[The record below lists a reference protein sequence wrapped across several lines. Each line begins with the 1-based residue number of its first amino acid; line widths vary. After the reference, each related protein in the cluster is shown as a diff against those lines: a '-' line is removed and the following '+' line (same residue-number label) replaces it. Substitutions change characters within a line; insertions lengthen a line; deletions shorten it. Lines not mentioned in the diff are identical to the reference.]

1 MPQACRFSASR
12 GPGTRQSES
21 ALVAASLAG
30 SESATGVGSA
40 NAPQRQPAAGTERRT
55 AIRRKLLVAGLSP
68 SARLVGL
75 QVEMAAHNL
84 NGNKAS
90 ATRAFK
96 FNLKVDWEAQARNLI
111 PSEFQFN
118 RIQCN

>member
-1 MPQACRFSASR
+1 MLCSR
-12 GPGTRQSES
+12 CGQCHSHS
-21 ALVAASLAG
+21 MNAL
-30 SESATGVGSA
+30 
-40 NAPQRQPAAGTERRT
+40 APQSERRT
-55 AIRRKLLVAGLSP
+55 AIRRKLLVTGLSP

-96 FNLKVDWEAQARNLI
+96 FNLKVDRETQARNAI
-111 PSEFQFN
+111 PSAFQFN
-118 RIQCN
+118 TIQCN